1 MQKSSYELLA
11 AKEREQM
18 SERGYVEA
26 LRDYWIARV
35 GLESAVG
42 GRLSG
47 EVSPMPMPA
56 KMDSPPPAQHQNH

>member
-35 GLESAVG
+35 GLERDRKSV
-42 GRLSG
+42 
-47 EVSPMPMPA
+47 V
-56 KMDSPPPAQHQNH
+56 